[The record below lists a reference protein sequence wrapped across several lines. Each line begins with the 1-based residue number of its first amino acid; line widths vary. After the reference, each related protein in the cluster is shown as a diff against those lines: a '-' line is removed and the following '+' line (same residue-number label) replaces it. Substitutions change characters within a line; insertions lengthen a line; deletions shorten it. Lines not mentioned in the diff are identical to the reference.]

1 MAEKIGDAL
10 KRAIAQER
18 AVGDV
23 AKDKETESLLLNS
36 TRLEIFQFLC
46 KNPCSRL
53 RAIAKALDVAVPTV
67 DWHLR
72 KMVDRE
78 LITVKAVG
86 KNKVFYPR
94 EMIDSEDIE
103 VLCILSGDKSRLILR
118 TIVDNPGIIQSKL
131 GKKVGMY
138 QQEVGWYTT
147 NLTERGVL
155 SCVRDGR
162 FKHYYISDDLE
173 KVLRSD
179 RKRRNL
185 FKKTLI
191 KSLKRD
197 GLNPEIV
204 RSRGNALVI
213 EISRGKEKMMLKVNL
228 SLIPGFLQETK
239 PASPSESQ

>member
-10 KRAIAQER
+10 KRAIAQES
-18 AVGDV
+18 AVGEV
-23 AKDKETESLLLNS
+23 EKDKESESLLLNT

-72 KMVDRE
+72 KMVDRG
-78 LITVKAVG
+78 LLTVKTVG
-86 KNKVFYPR
+86 KNKIFYPK
-94 EMIDSEDIE
+94 EMIDPEDIE
-103 VLCILSGDKSRLILR
+103 VLSILSGDKSRLILR
-118 TIVDNPGIIQSKL
+118 TIADNPGITQSKL
-131 GKKVGMY
+131 CQKVGMY
-138 QQEVGWYTT
+138 QQEVGWCTT

-162 FKHYYISDDLE
+162 FKHYYINENLE
-173 KVLRSD
+173 NVLRSD

-185 FKKTLI
+185 FKKTI
-191 KSLKRD
+191 VTALKRD

-204 RSRGNALVI
+204 RSRGNALII
-213 EISRGKEKMMLKVNL
+213 EISRGKEKMILKVNL

-239 PASPSESQ
+239 QVSQPESL

>member
-1 MAEKIGDAL
+1 MVEKIGDAL
-10 KRAIAQER
+10 KKAIAQER
-18 AVGDV
+18 AVGEV
-23 AKDKETESLLLNS
+23 AKDKESESLLLNT

-46 KNPCSRL
+46 KSPCSRL
-53 RAIAKALDVAVPTV
+53 RAIARALDVAVPTV

-72 KMVDRE
+72 KMVDRG

-86 KNKVFYPR
+86 KNKIFYPK
-94 EMIDSEDIE
+94 EMIDPEDIE

-118 TIVDNPGIIQSKL
+118 TIVDNPGITQSNL
-131 GKKVGMY
+131 GKTVGMY

-162 FKHYYISDDLE
+162 FKHYYVNEDLE
-173 KVLRSD
+173 DVLRSD

-204 RSRGNALVI
+204 RSRGNALII
-213 EISRGKEKMMLKVNL
+213 EISRGKEKMVLKVNL

-239 PASPSESQ
+239 PVLPSEPL